1 MFGKADKHVNCIDV
15 KDLFD
20 NPRVWGEISDGKM
33 HNVKTWKL
41 NQKNVCIDNDEV
53 DRLKTIKISL

>member
-20 NPRVWGEISDGKM
+20 NPRVWGEISAGKM
-33 HNVKTWKL
+33 HYVKTWKL
-41 NQKNVCIDNDEV
+41 NQKNVCNDNDEV